1 MITNLNLKEQT
12 KLILSFNGITTIER
26 LKKLTLHEVKQI
38 KGLGRKGINDIINAF
53 SKCGGYKQKND

>member
-12 KLILSFNGITTIER
+12 KIILIFNGIKTVDE
-26 LKKLTLHEVKQI
+26 LKKLTLHEAKQI